1 MSDTTRESDHA
12 TAAGLSADELQAEQA
27 GELPDR
33 DAMSILD
40 VGSIGSGLPLP
51 SDLDGGFIGGEL
63 GIDANP
69 APVQTDLPAP
79 EPPAEVGQLT
89 DQAPLLNQVDQV
101 LDGGT
106 IDQAVDSRL
115 DALPDL
121 PTISVSQGD
130 TIA

>member
-1 MSDTTRESDHA
+1 MSSNLRHPRTGSTD
-12 TAAGLSADELQAEQA
+12 GLSADELQAEQA
-27 GELPDR
+27 GDLPNR

-40 VGSIGSGLPLP
+40 VGGIGAGLPLP
-51 SDLDGGFIGGEL
+51 SDVGDILGGGLPG
-63 GIDANP
+63 DTP
-69 APVQTDLPAP
+69 PAP

-89 DQAPLLNQVDQV
+89 DQLPLLNQVDQV

-121 PTISVSQGD
+121 PTISVNNEE